1 MHGDLGNA
9 VNVLRLWNAR
19 GFKDC
24 RRDVDAM
31 RELAAN
37 AAFLLDA
44 FGPGD
49 DHRIANTAQVR
60 SHLLAPL
67 KRRVSCPRPR
77 GGIMRIH
84 AWAAPFVEAAVLFD
98 RLQLLIGGE
107 RDAVLGRNF
116 VERAGFCPLHARAV
130 IAPYIDDERVICDA
144 HVLDGLDD
152 AAYGIIRV
160 LLIPGIHFHL
170 VGVQLLGRGRDRVPS
185 RKRRGARSEFRIRRN
200 HTKFFLA
207 GKGLFAQLVPALVEL
222 ALVFVAPLPRHL
234 MRRMTGA
241 GREI

>member
-1 MHGDLGNA
+1 
-9 VNVLRLWNAR
+9 RLWNAR

-31 RELAAN
+31 RELATN

-67 KRRVSCPRPR
+67 KRRVSGPRPR

-185 RKRRGARSEFRIRRN
+185 GNAAARGVSFA
-200 HTKFFLA
+200 LA
-207 GKGLFAQLVPALVEL
+207 GITPSFFWRAKVSSRSLSQP
-222 ALVFVAPLPRHL
+222 
-234 MRRMTGA
+234 
-241 GREI
+241 